1 MRYLSAVVALSVL
14 STPLHAQ
21 RAEESKSESIGPW
34 EIEAIY
40 KSDKFDRCSIS
51 RKLEDDVVASLTRTD
66 DGFTLV
72 LESPNWKLERDK
84 KYPVKMNVGPL
95 IFEAEVA
102 AEPNSV
108 SVEVTDKRFRS
119 GLRSANTLSV
129 IGAGAT
135 IRVPLDKSTAPLNRL
150 DECFEK
156 NSHAVETNPFVEP
169 PRQP

>member
-1 MRYLSAVVALSVL
+1 
-14 STPLHAQ
+14 
-21 RAEESKSESIGPW
+21 
-34 EIEAIY
+34 
-40 KSDKFDRCSIS
+40 
-51 RKLEDDVVASLTRTD
+51 
-66 DGFTLV
+66 
-72 LESPNWKLERDK
+72 LESPNWKLEHDK
-84 KYPVKMNVGPL
+84 KYPVKMTLGPL